1 MRHFAFDALAI
12 QPVRALELSV
22 VIPTLNEMDNAP
34 RIFERLAIALADIE
48 WEAIF
53 VDDGS
58 RDGTPDVIE
67 ALARDDRRARLI
79 RRVGRRGL
87 SSAVMEGMLSSTAP
101 VVAVI
106 DADLQHD
113 EAILPGLYAAVASG
127 EKDIAV
133 GTRYAAGGSI
143 GDWASHRA
151 KISSAATRLAGLV
164 IKTPL
169 SDPMSGFFAV
179 RRDIVLDAAPRVTG
193 IGYKVLLDL
202 VASVPRKLA
211 VAEIPYRF
219 RNREAGESKLDSM
232 VALEYLE
239 LLLEKS
245 VGRWIPVKFLQFAC
259 VGALGL
265 GVHLA
270 ILAAMTKVVGTSFAV
285 GQAVAVLSAMTFNF
299 VLNNRFTYRDRRL
312 KGWRFLTGLLSFSA
326 VCSLGAVANIGV
338 GSVLFAQ
345 RESWWVAGAAG
356 AVVGSVWNY
365 VMGSLITW
373 RRK

>member
-1 MRHFAFDALAI
+1 MRHFAIDTYAI

-22 VIPTLNEMDNAP
+22 IVPTLNEKDNAP
-34 RIFERLAIALADIE
+34 RLFERLAIALAGIE

-58 RDGTPDVIE
+58 RDGTAEVVE
-67 ALARDDRRARLI
+67 GLARDDRRARLI

-113 EAILPGLYAAVASG
+113 EAILPDLYAAVASG
-127 EKDIAV
+127 EKDIAI

-151 KISSAATRLAGLV
+151 RISGAATRLAGLV

-202 VASVPRKLA
+202 VASVPRTLA

-219 RNREAGESKLDSM
+219 RSRDTGESKLDSM

-245 VGRWIPVKFLQFAC
+245 VGRWVPVRFLQFAC

-270 ILAAMTKVVGTSFAV
+270 MLAAATQFLGAGFAL
-285 GQAVAVLSAMTFNF
+285 GQTIAVLSAMTFNF
-299 VLNNRFTYRDRRL
+299 TLNNRFTYRDRRL
-312 KGWRFLTGLLSFSA
+312 KGWRFLTGLLSFSL

-338 GSVLFAQ
+338 GSLLFAQ

-356 AVVGSVWNY
+356 AVIGSVWNY

-373 RRK
+373 RKK